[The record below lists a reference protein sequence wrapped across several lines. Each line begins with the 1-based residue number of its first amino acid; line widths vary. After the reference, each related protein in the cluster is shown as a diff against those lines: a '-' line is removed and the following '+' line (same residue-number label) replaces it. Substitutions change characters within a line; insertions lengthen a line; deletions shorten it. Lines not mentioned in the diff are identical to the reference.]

1 MTKPFLGQPL
11 GIFIYIQHVTPHQPY
26 VCGWLTPRHEKRRWS
41 SARNIR
47 SLICWGLTW
56 VDLLGGLELEQLEQR
71 IPRILHDS
79 NTLGMCSF
87 HGKTKMLIQLGIQ
100 PSFLMEIHGAPSY
113 DIIGLKLWILSLLLF
128 FYDDDYY
135 YYYIYFFSP
144 ITT

>member
-1 MTKPFLGQPL
+1 MRLTHTETREEKMKFCKKHPQPDL
-11 GIFIYIQHVTPHQPY
+11 
-26 VCGWLTPRHEKRRWS
+26 L
-41 SARNIR
+41 
-47 SLICWGLTW
+47 GLTW

-128 FYDDDYY
+128 FFMMMMIIIIIYIYIFFFAN
-135 YYYIYFFSP
+135 YYIAIICPCLSLQ
-144 ITT
+144 